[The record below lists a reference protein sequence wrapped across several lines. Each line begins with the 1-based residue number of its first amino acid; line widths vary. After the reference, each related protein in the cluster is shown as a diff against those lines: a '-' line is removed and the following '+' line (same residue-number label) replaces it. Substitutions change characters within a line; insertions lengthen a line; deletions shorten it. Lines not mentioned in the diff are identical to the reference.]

1 MWAELIR
8 RFKKSRPDEQLPSNK
23 EIMEEIETI
32 KRNFRKQS
40 VFLDLFRKETLER
53 LEERRVKEVQ
63 HFFELT
69 DAFFYY
75 DCSLRER
82 PDLSSGQQEALSII
96 WEKLEALL
104 SSVGIDIIRKV
115 DVDFDSRLY
124 EAMEKVREGNGKPVV
139 KQILQPGYVYQGR
152 VIKPAKAIIE
162 MENSESQE

>member
-1 MWAELIR
+1 MKR
-8 RFKKSRPDEQLPSNK
+8 Y
-23 EIMEEIETI
+23 TI
-32 KRNFRKQS
+32 KRNFRKQGI
-40 VFLDLFRKETLER
+40 FLDLFRKETLER

-63 HFFELT
+63 HFFELAN
-69 DAFFYY
+69 AFFYY

-115 DVDFDSRLY
+115 DVDFDPRLY

-139 KQILQPGYVYQGR
+139 KQILQPGYVYQGN